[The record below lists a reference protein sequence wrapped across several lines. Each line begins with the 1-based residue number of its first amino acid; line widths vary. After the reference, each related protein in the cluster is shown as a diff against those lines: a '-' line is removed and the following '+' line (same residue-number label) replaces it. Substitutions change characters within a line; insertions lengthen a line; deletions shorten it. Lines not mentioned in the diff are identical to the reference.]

1 MSGNSN
7 HPALEKTVKPF
18 QFFHEQWMVS
28 HTLLFL
34 SRWKVTHILFPQ
46 ELPQQVKTSY
56 QIKVSVSYTYIRIY
70 TFTLNYVLT

>member
-1 MSGNSN
+1 MSGNPN
-7 HPALEKTVKPF
+7 HPALRKTVKPF
-18 QFFHEQWMVS
+18 QFFHEQWTVS

-34 SRWKVTHILFPQ
+34 WKVTHILFPQ
-46 ELPQQVKTSY
+46 ELPQQVKTSL